1 MGWGCYK
8 HEMDAGSDAWGA
20 AVRSV
25 CDRKLAEHPRSF
37 GRNLEVCPL
46 CYEDAEKRIA
56 ELEAALRLLG
66 VIADAYDDNALDPPA
81 RKRWGKNNEHEET
94 RNPQE
99 IILYSGRGG
108 KTLLTLA
115 DCLAARAVLEKK

>member
-1 MGWGCYK
+1 MIQYCN
-8 HEMDAGSDAWGA
+8 HTA
-20 AVRSV
+20 AKLCAV
-25 CDRKLAEHPRSF
+25 CAEH
-37 GRNLEVCPL
+37 NALEQA
-46 CYEDAEKRIA
+46 YHETSWQKARIA